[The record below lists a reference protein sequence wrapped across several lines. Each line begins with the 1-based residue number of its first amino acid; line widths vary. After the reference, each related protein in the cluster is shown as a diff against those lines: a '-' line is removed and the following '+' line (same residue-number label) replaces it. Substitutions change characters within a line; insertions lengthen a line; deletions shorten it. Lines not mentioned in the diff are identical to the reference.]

1 MWKALSLLEDGAFLV
16 FQHAII
22 LVMNSTPDMAKDN
35 WYRFGDPDTYS
46 EEIEFD
52 PDVDECE
59 EDDYSE
65 TYTGT

>member
-1 MWKALSLLEDGAFLV
+1 ML
-16 FQHAII
+16 QRAII